1 MSCRLTVMFERPC
14 VFWGCA
20 LWVWL
25 DKKKSQRDFI
35 IVVRDGGMEME
46 MECKSTQ
53 PAHLFF
59 VFGSRGSS
67 WSRKRGFRLML
78 MVGLVALRRII
89 LHPSSYHP
97 IIRTVRRLACS
108 PQYQYQYIIYICVC
122 VRYLPTSTDIIIYP
136 KRTSLIRPIHTQ
148 LLSNRSWCV
157 KPWPVSKKNKNN
169 KTPTYEDRPSL
180 HPNDTMIKINI

>member
-1 MSCRLTVMFERPC
+1 MFERPC
-14 VFWGCA
+14 VFLGCA
-20 LWVWL
+20 LWDDL
-25 DKKKSQRDFI
+25 TKKVTRDFI

-46 MECKSTQ
+46 MECKSTNLRIYF
-53 PAHLFF
+53 LF
-59 VFGSRGSS
+59 FGSRGSS

-136 KRTSLIRPIHTQ
+136 KRLVSSVQYIHNCCQ
-148 LLSNRSWCV
+148 IGV
-157 KPWPVSKKNKNN
+157 DV
-169 KTPTYEDRPSL
+169 
-180 HPNDTMIKINI
+180 